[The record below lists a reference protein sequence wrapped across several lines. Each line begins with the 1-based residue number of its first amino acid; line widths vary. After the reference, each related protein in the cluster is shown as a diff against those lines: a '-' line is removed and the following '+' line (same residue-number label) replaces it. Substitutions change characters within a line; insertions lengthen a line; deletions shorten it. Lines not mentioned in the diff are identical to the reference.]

1 MTIVRWPLA
10 LLGAVTLPAILW
22 AVAVLLASKSFVAL
36 FALFALLAVLVSFV
50 VVARRARARWGGTT
64 IGWSLALI
72 GITVY
77 VVIIWSALAS

>member
-36 FALFALLAVLVSFV
+36 FALLAVLVSFV
-50 VVARRARARWGGTT
+50 VVARRARAQWGGTT

-72 GITVY
+72 GITAY
-77 VVIIWSALAS
+77 VVII